1 MLGASMRNCPT
12 FYTLADLYLGNMREI
27 RNTADVVV
35 RLKQDMDRRLA
46 ELDED
51 VK

>member
-1 MLGASMRNCPT
+1 MRNCPT
-12 FYTLADLYLGNMREI
+12 FYTLADLYLGVGNMREI
-27 RNTADVVV
+27 RNTAEVVV